1 MTQDDVTQMR
11 VNEQS
16 VGMIGLKQVMEEM
29 AGEWAHRSEGDVRA
43 ELIRR
48 VSRKNYIPE
57 HAKDAYGEALL
68 RELNRLLGRPYG
80 EEVSKRLEIKILG
93 PGCARCEGLERD
105 VMEVAAEMSLA
116 AAIEHVR
123 DMKEIA
129 SYGVMG
135 TPALVVN
142 GKVVSVGKVPTKTRI
157 KGWLRERL

>member
-11 VNEQS
+11 VNQQS
-16 VGMIGLKQVMEEM
+16 VGMIGLKQALEEM
-29 AGEWAHRSEGDVRA
+29 AAECAHRSESVVRA

-57 HAKDAYGEALL
+57 HAKDAYGQALI
-68 RELNRLLGRPYG
+68 RELNKFLGRPYG
-80 EEVSKRLEIKILG
+80 EKVSEGLEIKILG
-93 PGCARCEGLERD
+93 PGCARCDGLERD
-105 VMEVAAEMSLA
+105 VMEVAAEMGLA

-135 TPALVVN
+135 TPAMVVN
-142 GKVVSVGKVPTKTRI
+142 GKVVSVGTVPNRAKI
-157 KGWLRERL
+157 KEWLIGFG

>member
-1 MTQDDVTQMR
+1 MTQDDVTQIR

-16 VGMIGLKQVMEEM
+16 VGLIGLKQVMEEM
-29 AGEWAHRSEGDVRA
+29 AAEWAHRLESDVRA

-68 RELNRLLGRPYG
+68 RELNKFLGRPYG
-80 EEVSKRLEIKILG
+80 QEVSQGLEIKILG
-93 PGCARCEGLERD
+93 PGCARCKGLEKD

-129 SYGVMG
+129 RYGVMA
-135 TPALVVN
+135 TPAMVVN
-142 GKVVSVGKVPTKTRI
+142 GKVVSVGTVPSKTRI
-157 KGWLRERL
+157 KWWLSEGV

>member
-11 VNEQS
+11 VHEQS
-16 VGMIGLKQVMEEM
+16 VGMIDLKQVMEEM
-29 AGEWAHRSEGDVRA
+29 AAEFAHRSDSEVRA

-48 VSRKNYIPE
+48 VSGKNYIPE
-57 HAKDAYGEALL
+57 HAKDAYGEALI
-68 RELNRLLGRPYG
+68 RELNKFLGRPYG
-80 EEVSKRLEIKILG
+80 EKVSEGLEIKILG

-105 VMEVAAEMSLA
+105 VMEVAAEMGLA

-135 TPALVVN
+135 TPALVIN
-142 GKVVSVGKVPTKTRI
+142 GKVVSVGTVPNRAKI
-157 KGWLRERL
+157 KEWLIGFA